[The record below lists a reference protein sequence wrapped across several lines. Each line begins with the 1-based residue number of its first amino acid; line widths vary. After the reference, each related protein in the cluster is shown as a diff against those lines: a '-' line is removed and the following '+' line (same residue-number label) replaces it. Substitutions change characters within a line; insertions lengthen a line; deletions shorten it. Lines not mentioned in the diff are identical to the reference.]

1 MSRLAM
7 WWRASCEISDLT
19 RDREQE
25 ARVLDEMAVRLQPG
39 PWAIAALFH
48 RRAPGATNAA
58 EAFVTME
65 NQPPP
70 NAEEARP

>member
-25 ARVLDEMAVRLQPG
+25 ARVLDEMAVRLEPG

-48 RRAPGATNAA
+48 RRAPGVTDAA
-58 EAFVTME
+58 ETSATME
-65 NQPPP
+65 TTPPP

>member
-39 PWAIAALFH
+39 PWAIAGLFH
-48 RRAPGATNAA
+48 RRAPGATDAA
-58 EAFVTME
+58 EASATME

>member
-1 MSRLAM
+1 M

-25 ARVLDEMAVRLQPG
+25 ARVLDEMAVRLEPG

-48 RRAPGATNAA
+48 RRAPGATDAVDPA
-58 EAFVTME
+58 IETTS
-65 NQPPP
+65 PPS
-70 NAEEARP
+70 AEEARP

>member
-1 MSRLAM
+1 M

-39 PWAIAALFH
+39 PWAIAGLFH
-48 RRAPGATNAA
+48 RRAPGATDAA
-58 EAFVTME
+58 EASVTME

>member
-25 ARVLDEMAVRLQPG
+25 ARVLDEMAVRLEPG

-48 RRAPGATNAA
+48 RRAPGATDAA
-58 EAFVTME
+58 HPAIETTS
-65 NQPPP
+65 PP